1 MLEIYSNKEYGMQK
15 MQAYIGISA
24 PTSDK
29 SLEGVSQ
36 EKLEMYNK

>member
-1 MLEIYSNKEYGMQK
+1 MKK

-29 SLEGVSQ
+29 SLNGVSQ
-36 EKLEMYNK
+36 EKIRII